1 MHAAG
6 RVALHTTRAGALMNL
21 SSYAWPVAIGVMI
34 FVTFNALIIAS
45 AILVLAERKIMGF
58 IQQRYGPYLVG
69 PWGLMQ
75 PFADILKLLFKEE
88 LRPKGADKWLFTLAP
103 VLAIVTA
110 FVAFATVPFGAE
122 TTLFGLL
129 DRPIKLG
136 ITDVNVGVLV
146 VFAVTS
152 MGVYGIVLAG
162 WSSNSKYALFGG
174 LRASAQM
181 ISYELAYATSLAAV
195 ILLAGSLSLREVV
208 DSQTGMWLGFI
219 PKWYVWLQ
227 PVGFIIYVIA
237 GVAETNRAPF
247 DFPEAEQE
255 LVAGFNT
262 EYSSVR
268 FAMFPQAE
276 YINMVT
282 MSAVATDLYLGGWHF
297 PGIPVAL
304 GWLVFIAKVAVIL
317 FVYIWMRWTV
327 PRYRYDQLM
336 TFGWKWL
343 FPASVINLIVTAAAV
358 LYFNA

>member
-1 MHAAG
+1 MEIYLRPA
-6 RVALHTTRAGALMNL
+6 V
-21 SSYAWPVAIGVMI
+21 IGVMI
-34 FVTFNALIIAS
+34 FVVFNALIIAS

-58 IQQRYGPYLVG
+58 MQQRYGPYLVG
-69 PWGLMQ
+69 PYGVLQ
-75 PFADILKLLFKEE
+75 PIADILKLLFKEE

-103 VLAIVTA
+103 VLSIITA

-122 TTLFGLL
+122 TTFFGLL
-129 DRPIKLG
+129 DEPIKLG
-136 ITDVNVGVLV
+136 VADVNVAVLV

-162 WSSNSKYALFGG
+162 WASNSKYSLFGG

-195 ILLAGSLSLREVV
+195 IMLAGSLSLREVV
-208 DSQTGMWLGFI
+208 DAQAGTWFGFLSR
-219 PKWYVWLQ
+219 WYVFLQ
-227 PVGFIIYVIA
+227 PLGFIIYVIA

-255 LVAGFNT
+255 LVAGYNT

-268 FAMFPQAE
+268 FALFPQAE

-282 MSAVATDLYLGGWHF
+282 MSAVATDLYLGGWHGLLPF
-297 PGIPVAL
+297 YTPLDPLIEEYGL
-304 GWLVFIAKVAVIL
+304 GWLVFLAKVAGFL
-317 FVYIWMRWTV
+317 FLYIWMRWTV

-336 TFGWKWL
+336 QFGWKWL
-343 FPASVINLIVTAAAV
+343 FPASVINLIVTAALV
-358 LYFNA
+358 LYLNA